1 MKKVLSIALAVVMM
15 LAVCVPAFA
24 ADITTGGGTGT
35 TIIKTVTTTAG
46 GEDAAN
52 FTVTIP
58 ADTEI
63 TWGAESTTLT
73 YYVESHLRY
82 GQHVEVSV
90 AGNGV
95 MSYVASADDTFTLP
109 YALGG
114 EAAYAA
120 ESPVVYPAA
129 SPDFT
134 VNVAED
140 DWNRAVIGEYSD
152 TLTFTA
158 EVVTA

>member
-1 MKKVLSIALAVVMM
+1 MKKVLSLVVAVVM
-15 LAVCVPAFA
+15 LCAIAVPAFA
-24 ADITTGGGTGT
+24 ADITTDGGTGT

-46 GEDAAN
+46 GEDAEN

-58 ADTEI
+58 GDTDI
-63 TWGAESTTLT
+63 TWGAESTTMT
-73 YYVESHLRY
+73 YYVESHLGY
-82 GQHVEVSV
+82 GKQVEVGV

-109 YALGG
+109 YTLGG
-114 EAAYAA
+114 ETAYAA

-129 SPDFT
+129 SLDFT
-134 VNVAED
+134 VAINEE
-140 DWNRAVIGEYSD
+140 DWNRAVVGTYSD